1 MMSKNGDEWKV
12 LVEHKNDKKLNE
24 PGSVASWPIQM
35 TNTLNFSTSG
45 FEIYGI
51 VQSVVFDSLKAIEI
65 QKINNKEIPIAEVS
79 SGSIS
84 NLLEKRKLYKR
95 LAHSSKV
102 YLQKQIVVGARV
114 VRGGDWKWQ
123 NQYDSK
129 AEGTVIGEMQNGW
142 VEVYWDNDCYNL
154 YRMGAKGEFDI
165 SLAPSHNNS

>member
-1 MMSKNGDEWKV
+1 
-12 LVEHKNDKKLNE
+12 
-24 PGSVASWPIQM
+24 
-35 TNTLNFSTSG
+35 
-45 FEIYGI
+45 
-51 VQSVVFDSLKAIEI
+51 VFDSLKAIEI
-65 QKINNKEIPIAEVS
+65 QKINNKEIPIVEVS
-79 SGSIS
+79 SGSLS
-84 NLLEKRKLYKR
+84 NSLEKRKLYKR

-102 YLQKQIVVGARV
+102 NLQKQIVAGARV

-123 NQYDSK
+123 NQDDSK

>member
-1 MMSKNGDEWKV
+1 MMSKNGDEWEV

-65 QKINNKEIPIAEVS
+65 QKINNKEIPIVEVS

-102 YLQKQIVVGARV
+102 NLQKQVVAGA
-114 VRGGDWKWQ
+114 VRGGTRW
-123 NQYDSK
+123 
-129 AEGTVIGEMQNGW
+129 
-142 VEVYWDNDCYNL
+142 
-154 YRMGAKGEFDI
+154 
-165 SLAPSHNNS
+165 